1 MSNNY
6 WSSTA
11 NSSGN
16 HWYVNF
22 NNGNT
27 NNNNDNNNKYV
38 RCVRDWF
45 ESLSLIVCNYLV

>member
-6 WSSTA
+6 WSSTVY
-11 NSSGN
+11 SSGN
-16 HWYVNF
+16 HWIVNF

-27 NNNNDNNNKYV
+27 NNNNDTNSKYV

-45 ESLSLIVCNYLV
+45 GICKSDCHVII